1 MKSTIFVLLSI
12 AILLPRS
19 SSAAAIRS
27 VDNSDYGIQS
37 FGAPCAS
44 FSDSSG
50 IASCFF
56 SKFSTGDY
64 GFLVGFDSPVSDVQ
78 VSFSNAN
85 ILDTGLV
92 VCDSSDSSNPCGAT
106 PTWDLD
112 IAAYPAYAS
121 LFSSTVTST
130 SAIFDLTGTIPATNV
145 HGNQVAFLLVCA
157 PTDPSGPAASDCGGV
172 DITVRSLAGTTPVPE
187 PASLLLFC
195 CAAPMLAA
203 RFRQRRTR

>member
-19 SSAAAIRS
+19 SSAAAIRG

-50 IASCFF
+50 MAASCFF
-56 SKFSTGDY
+56 SQFSTGDY
-64 GFLVGFDSPVSDVQ
+64 GFLVGFDSPVSNVQ
-78 VSFSNAN
+78 VSFSNAS
-85 ILDTGLV
+85 ILDAGLV
-92 VCDSSDSSNPCGAT
+92 VCDSSDSSNECGAT

-112 IAAYPAYAS
+112 TAAYPAYAS

-130 SAIFDLTGTIPATNV
+130 SAIFDLNGTIPATNV
-145 HGNQVAFLLVCA
+145 HGNQVAFLLLCT
-157 PTDPSGPAASDCGGV
+157 PTDPNGPAASDCAGV
-172 DITVRSLAGTTPVPE
+172 DITVRSLATPVPE

-195 CAAPMLAA
+195 CAAPMLAR
-203 RFRQRRTR
+203 RFRKRPTR